1 MTLRDAV
8 LGGTNPIPGG
18 LVLGG
23 LAGVAQRL
31 QRPDA
36 ASRVAA
42 LPEALKYGQKG
53 LTLAIAALSDPY
65 VEVRRAAYRL
75 LVNRREKQVQTAIAQ
90 CDCYPLFRAG
100 RSVSGQTIQALS
112 PDGAYVATRT
122 RQGLSRIWEAA
133 TGEEWYRVPPATGP
147 VGPCFLAAGGQLW
160 IRTVTVPR
168 RPGPRL
174 EVWDRGEK
182 LWELVGHEGQ
192 VGAIALSPDRQTLA
206 TGGYFSEIKLWNLQT
221 GKAIVTLDKALI
233 GGGHRG
239 AVMALAFD
247 PLGEYLYS
255 SGYDRTIKQWHIKT
269 RDRPRQPF
277 GKTAAVLKLLVSP
290 DRRHLVAMGWDRLVY
305 IWEIASGTLKATL
318 TGSSAPLACL
328 AFNHN
333 GRVLAGGSSDRQIWL
348 WYVPTGQPCQTLTG
362 TEGYIEHLAFTEDG
376 QQLLSAGSDRHL
388 RYWHP

>member
-1 MTLRDAV
+1 MTVRDAV
-8 LGGTNPIPGG
+8 LGGTGPIPGG
-18 LVLGG
+18 GVVLGG

-31 QRPDA
+31 QQPDA

-42 LPEALKYGQKG
+42 LPAALKYGPQG
-53 LTLAIAALSDPY
+53 LALAIAALNDPY

-75 LVNRREKQVQTAIAQ
+75 LVHRREKQVQAAIAQ
-90 CDCYPLFRAG
+90 CDPYPLFQAG
-100 RSVSGQTIQALS
+100 RAIAGQTIQALS
-112 PDGAYVATRT
+112 PDGAYAVSRT
-122 RQGLSRIWEAA
+122 RQGLTRIWETA
-133 TGEEWYRVPPATGP
+133 TGEEWYRVPPAAGP
-147 VGPCFLAAGGQLW
+147 VGPCLLVPGGQFW

-168 RPGPRL
+168 RLAPRI

-206 TGGYFSEIKLWNLQT
+206 TGGYFSEIKLWNLHT
-221 GKAIVTLDKALI
+221 GKAKITLDKALV
-233 GGGHRG
+233 GGAHRG

-255 SGYDRTIKQWHIKT
+255 SGYDRTIKQWHVQT
-269 RDRPRQPF
+269 CDRPRQPF

-290 DRRHLVAMGWDRLVY
+290 DRRHLVALGSDRRVY
-305 IWEIASGTLKATL
+305 VWEIASGALKTTL
-318 TGSSAPLACL
+318 TGPSTCL
-328 AFNHN
+328 AFNHD
-333 GRVLAGGSSDRQIWL
+333 GRVLAGGSDRHIWL
-348 WYVPTGQPCQTLTG
+348 WYLPTGQSCTTLAG

-376 QQLLSAGSDRHL
+376 QQLISAGSDRHL